1 MFMLIVFG
9 FTVPDRSGLF
19 RILVPPERGA
29 CGFRAVLS
37 VQDQD
42 DTTQRKNVQIPEL

>member
-19 RILVPPERGA
+19 RILVPPGREQQLQAGSCDQER
-29 CGFRAVLS
+29 
-37 VQDQD
+37 
-42 DTTQRKNVQIPEL
+42 RKPTLTSNYYYVA